1 MHWLK
6 KLLCHFSVSAC
17 SGLTQ
22 LLTLFHNM
30 SWYRQAFLK
39 KAPRLTVIFISSAI
53 RGKAEPIKQA
63 KELVCVPFCSLMF
76 QLTVGVLWK
85 SGCFHFLMKTKCY
98 IPYSNLLP
106 LRFFFKIFLEGC
118 CSSPLQR
125 EIHNTEIYMYWTTLD
140 LPWKNRCRN
149 SVWQMQMEKQSA
161 WHNRKCLQLSRLQIC
176 LKEDGN
182 GFQKGK
188 SLHSVV
194 ACKSYISHPEG
205 LSLSPV
211 IQQISS
217 SHCSFPWLICHMFFF
232 SPSAP
237 PLWGAVYLSHIPTNF
252 KRAFPLSSCSG
263 A

>member
-85 SGCFHFLMKTKCY
+85 SGCFHFLMKRKCY

-106 LRFFFKIFLEGC
+106 LKFFFKIFFLKGVVHLLYKERC
-118 CSSPLQR
+118 
-125 EIHNTEIYMYWTTLD
+125 TT
-140 LPWKNRCRN
+140 
-149 SVWQMQMEKQSA
+149 Q
-161 WHNRKCLQLSRLQIC
+161 KCMWIEQ
-176 LKEDGN
+176 
-182 GFQKGK
+182 F
-188 SLHSVV
+188 
-194 ACKSYISHPEG
+194 
-205 LSLSPV
+205 
-211 IQQISS
+211 
-217 SHCSFPWLICHMFFF
+217 
-232 SPSAP
+232 
-237 PLWGAVYLSHIPTNF
+237 
-252 KRAFPLSSCSG
+252 
-263 A
+263 